1 MFSAFPKKLLFFLF
15 LLFLFPVNFFVLII
29 LYYRWFCWYSCL
41 NATLLKQKSRST
53 DFFFCFNNAVFFWI
67 DMSPAFKKNA
77 IQAGLS
83 TLFKSKTASLIFY
96 KNVLPL
102 IYIKMKEVYALFHLK
117 MNILV
122 YAEFLTLLILIA
134 SKYEATRMFFKI
146 KILVLIL

>member
-1 MFSAFPKKLLFFLF
+1 
-15 LLFLFPVNFFVLII
+15 
-29 LYYRWFCWYSCL
+29 
-41 NATLLKQKSRST
+41 
-53 DFFFCFNNAVFFWI
+53 
-67 DMSPAFKKNA
+67 MSPAFKKNA

-96 KNVLPL
+96 KNILPL

-117 MNILV
+117 MNIPV